1 MRILGS
7 LLLLSLAFGNV
18 NCSKGG
24 EPEPDSPGTITMTM
38 PTTGNVFDNGF
49 PLRVQGEMSDNNV
62 IGTAKLEIR
71 NKATNALLN
80 SQNVNLGSVGFYR
93 FDWTWTVTGV
103 TSAFTATVRV
113 INIDK
118 LGNQV
123 QKDVDVTL
131 NP

>member
-1 MRILGS
+1 MRKFGYLV
-7 LLLLSLAFGNV
+7 LLFVTITSV
-18 NCSKGG
+18 NCSKDKDS
-24 EPEPDSPGTITMTM
+24 EPDSPGTITITM

-62 IGTAKLEIR
+62 IGLAKLEIR

-80 SQNVNLGSVGFYR
+80 QQTVTLGSVGFYR
-93 FDWTWTVTGV
+93 FDWTWNVTGITASTV
-103 TSAFTATVRV
+103 ATVRV
-113 INIDK
+113 FNVDK

-123 QKDVDVTL
+123 TKDVDVTL